1 MSYPDRMFKPVIN
14 RCDLCA
20 NPIDCHEDV
29 ELKINVLN
37 EIDDSFE
44 SDYDKKEPRLMIC
57 IYCQKE
63 YLIPSFI

>member
-1 MSYPDRMFKPVIN
+1 MFKPVIN

-57 IYCQKE
+57 RYCQKE
-63 YLIPSFI
+63 YLIPSFT

>member
-1 MSYPDRMFKPVIN
+1 MFKSVIN
-14 RCDLCA
+14 RCDLCD

-44 SDYDKKEPRLMIC
+44 SEYDKKEPTLMIC
-57 IYCQKE
+57 RVCEKE
-63 YLIPSFI
+63 YLIPSYI